1 MLIGYGINE
10 SNSKISIQKCGMNA
24 LTQISVTDFLRF
36 LFGHIRRGLQ
46 YYTLHQVPCSIPGK
60 ESSAVQ
66 CGWSSRNSI
75 GVRMDSTDL
84 AVDGGELQVLSGSG
98 TLAESGR
105 QVGSGSRWGFAETL
119 EGMLVVD
126 LNDDCQDV
134 QTRGHAYVLEEY
146 SM

>member
-1 MLIGYGINE
+1 M
-10 SNSKISIQKCGMNA
+10 
-24 LTQISVTDFLRF
+24 
-36 LFGHIRRGLQ
+36 Q
-46 YYTLHQVPCSIPGK
+46 Y
-60 ESSAVQ
+60 
-66 CGWSSRNSI
+66 GWSSWNSI